1 MLSNLAETLHS
12 SAKLKNRQVAKRFC
26 FQYPF
31 INYLGVHEAVRQQ
44 HEADGTGKEDTAAI
58 DGPDPAHVLP
68 VGHAEQVHVV
78 QGPTQTHN
86 HHWDTCSINDV
97 RFEVLS

>member
-1 MLSNLAETLHS
+1 MVLRREQRVQPSKSSSSNGFVCQHPL
-12 SAKLKNRQVAKRFC
+12 
-26 FQYPF
+26 

-44 HEADGTGKEDTAAI
+44 HEADGAGKEDTAAI

-78 QGPTQTHN
+78 
-86 HHWDTCSINDV
+86 
-97 RFEVLS
+97 